1 MNGWVVLGIA
11 AGSLVVG
18 YAGGIATSWKAIS
31 GIRSFA
37 RDLQTQLE
45 WTVEAAPR
53 GVCAVEA
60 SSIGD
65 LVQDVVAFIPNTP
78 RERSLAAAGD
88 LRERADQLDRDAARY
103 RREAAE
109 FDSDV
114 MRFAAE

>member
-31 GIRSFA
+31 GIRTFA

-65 LVQDVVAFIPNTP
+65 LAQDVVEFMPTTP
-78 RERSLAAAGD
+78 RELSQAAARD
-88 LRERADQLDRDAARY
+88 LRERAAQLDRDAARY

-109 FDSDV
+109 FDADII
-114 MRFAAE
+114 RTAAE